1 MSTAFQRLVSV
12 QTKRTLREPASVFFM
27 VAFAP
32 LFVLI
37 MGAIFGND
45 PRPEF
50 DDRGFIEANLVN
62 FSSIVI
68 AIASFVIIPVDLV
81 TQRDNGALRRFRATP
96 LRPATYI
103 AADVVVRFA
112 VLLLSLT
119 VMLVLGIAVFDSDAQ
134 GSITSVMVVLVLGI
148 LSFLAVGY
156 ALAAAL
162 PSPGAAQ
169 AVGNTLTYPL
179 IMLSGG
185 AVPFDTLPDG
195 VRDIAQISP
204 LTQLT
209 ECLGSLWRGESWSEN
224 WVPIAVLGGLLV
236 VATALAARFFRW
248 E

>member
-1 MSTAFQRLVSV
+1 MSIAFKRLLSV
-12 QTKRTLREPASVFFM
+12 QTKRTLRDPASVFFM

-45 PRPEF
+45 PRKEF

-81 TQRDNGALRRFRATP
+81 GQRDNGALRRFRATP
-96 LRPATYI
+96 LRPAVYL

-119 VMLVLGIAVFDSDAQ
+119 AMLILGIVVYDSDPQ
-134 GSITSVMVVLVLGI
+134 GSIVSVLAVLVLGI
-148 LSFLAVGY
+148 LAFLAVGY

-179 IMLSGG
+179 IMISGG
-185 AVPFDTLPDG
+185 AVPFDTLPEG
-195 VRDIAQISP
+195 VQNISRISP

-209 ECLGSLWRGESWSEN
+209 ECLRGLWQGESLSDN
-224 WVPIAVLGGLLV
+224 WVPIVVLTGLLV
-236 VATALAARFFRW
+236 VATTLAARFFRW